1 MTERVFN
8 FNPGPATLPLPVL
21 EQAQTELLDFK
32 GNGMSVLEIS
42 HRSKDFE
49 NLVLESEALL
59 KELMSIPADYRVLF
73 LQGGASFQFS
83 MVPMNFLPAPA
94 TADYIITGAFAEKA
108 YQDAKLLGNIHLAA
122 STKEESHNR
131 IPRQEE
137 LNFSPSPAYVHMT
150 TNNTIYGT
158 QWTYIPETGGAPLVA
173 DMSSDILSRPLDV
186 SAFGLIYAGAQKNI
200 GPSGVTV
207 VIIRED
213 LLKKVPQNLPSML
226 RYDIQ
231 AKNNSLYNTPP
242 SFGIYIINLVLTWV
256 KGKGGLAQLEEMNKQ
271 KAAHIYSLIDSSR
284 NFYRGHALQ
293 GSRSLMNITFRLPTE
308 ELEALFISE
317 AKKVGLAGLKGH
329 RSVGGIRASI
339 YNAMLEEGCRSLAD
353 FMADFEKKHTK

>member
-21 EQAQTELLDFK
+21 EQAQRELLNFK

-49 NLVLESEALL
+49 NLVLETEALL
-59 KELMSIPADYRVLF
+59 KELLSMPADYRVLF

-83 MVPMNFLPAPA
+83 MVPMNFLPAAA
-94 TADYIITGAFAEKA
+94 TADYIVTGAFAEKA
-108 YQDAKLLGNIHLAA
+108 YQDAKLLGNIHLAF
-122 STKEESHNR
+122 STKGENHNR

-137 LNFSPSPAYVHMT
+137 LRFSPSPAYVHLT

-158 QWTYIPETGGAPLVA
+158 QWTYIPETGGVHLVA
-173 DMSSDILSRPLDV
+173 DMSSDILSRPLNV
-186 SAFGLIYAGAQKNI
+186 SAFGLIYAGAQKNM

-207 VIIRED
+207 IIIREE
-213 LLKKVPQNLPSML
+213 LLKRVPQNLPSML

-242 SFGIYIINLVLTWV
+242 SFGIYMINLVLTWV
-256 KGKGGLAQLEEMNKQ
+256 KEKGGLAQIEEINKQ
-271 KAAHIYSLIDSSR
+271 KAAHIYNLIDSSH
-284 NFYRGHALQ
+284 NFYRGHALPD
-293 GSRSLMNITFRLPTE
+293 SRSLMNVTFRLPTE

-317 AKKVGLAGLKGH
+317 AKKVSLVGLKGH

-339 YNAMLEEGCRSLAD
+339 YNAMPEEGCRRLAD
-353 FMADFEKKHTK
+353 FMADFEKKHAQ